1 MLSTMTNLLKR
12 IVPTSIVQNVYDY
25 YYAYSPFSQNRRR
38 QTPQG
43 FQLTGGN
50 SVHHRAMQNGTYEP
64 VEVKLIS
71 ETHRDD
77 FDVFVDVGANIG
89 FFSCLAR
96 QARKHVI
103 AIEPQAANLRYLY
116 MNMMANGWQDVEVFP
131 VGLSKTHG
139 IQYLYGVSST
149 SASLIPGWAS
159 TLQSSKRAIP
169 LSTLDILIGRRFEG
183 KRLFIKIDTEG
194 VEYDVILGAEM
205 ILNMTPRPM
214 CLVEITS
221 GAFFPQGQN
230 PHAAKIF
237 ERFSRWGYT
246 ATPVGTDGYNYLF
259 S

>member
-1 MLSTMTNLLKR
+1 MFGYVTRALRR
-12 IVPTSIVQNVYDY
+12 IVPTSVVQNVYDY

-38 QTPQG
+38 RTPHG

-50 SVHHRAMQNGTYEP
+50 SVHHRGMQNGTFEP
-64 VEVKLIS
+64 VEVKLIA
-71 ETHRDD
+71 ETYRDD

-96 QARKHVI
+96 QANKHVI

-139 IQYLYGVSST
+139 VQYLYGVSST

-159 TLQSSKRAIP
+159 TLKFSKRAIP
-169 LSTLDILIGRRFEG
+169 LSTLDILIHRRFEG

-205 ILNMTPRPM
+205 ILNMTPRPIF
-214 CLVEITS
+214 LVEITS

-230 PHAAKIF
+230 PHAADIF
-237 ERFSRWGYT
+237 ERFSRCGYT
-246 ATPVGTDGYNYLF
+246 VTQVGMDGYNYLF